1 MGNNRVKLKD
11 IAEKAGISI
20 NSVSKALKNS
30 PKISAVTKLRVK
42 QIAKELGY
50 IPDVHAQSLRN
61 GSLNVIAVIY
71 DNLINPYYSSMISI
85 LNEEFKNNNIES
97 MFFVD
102 HKALGHLSKSL
113 AKRIISYRVSG
124 ILTFLE
130 PTSEASEI
138 IKQNKIP
145 MVLVGRDG
153 KETNT
158 NSVYSDDVSGGILA
172 AQKLIELNGSSFVYF
187 TKHSELEINSLRLL
201 GYKTELERNGIHLD
215 DEHIVVGTSEVNGEE
230 KLIELLKK
238 DPTIDSIFCF
248 SDLIAFEVA
257 HCLQQTNY
265 SVPNDINLVG
275 FDNLQDYIPYP
286 IKISSIDGG
295 KVESIKQALSILT
308 EQIENGYSD
317 DAIYKKVDV
326 FYQSGN
332 TTKQK

>member
-11 IAEKAGISI
+11 IAEKANISI

-30 PKISAVTKLRVK
+30 PKISEATKIKVK
-42 QIAKELGY
+42 KIAKELGY
-50 IPDVHAQSLRN
+50 IPDVHAQSLRH

-71 DNLINPYYSSMISI
+71 DNLINPYYSSMIAI

-102 HKALGHLSKSL
+102 HKALGHLSKTL

-130 PTSEASEI
+130 PTPEASEI

-145 MVLVGRDG
+145 MVLVGRNG
-153 KETNT
+153 KDTNT
-158 NSVYSDDVSGGILA
+158 NSVFSDDISGGMLA
-172 AQKLIELNGSSFVYF
+172 AKKLIELNGHSFVYF
-187 TKHSELEINSLRLL
+187 TKHSELEINSLRLA
-201 GYKTELERNGIHLD
+201 GYKQELENNGFSLD
-215 DEHIVVGTSEVNGEE
+215 DDHIIVGTREINGEA
-230 KLIELLKK
+230 KLLELLKK
-238 DPTIDSIFCF
+238 DSSIDSIFCF

-265 SVPNDINLVG
+265 NIPNSINLVG

-286 IKISSIDGG
+286 IKISSVDGG
-295 KVESIKQALSILT
+295 KVESIKQALAILT
-308 EQIENGYSD
+308 HQIENHYSED
-317 DAIYKKVDV
+317 PIYKMVDV
-326 FYQSGN
+326 FYQEGN
-332 TTKQK
+332 TTKPK